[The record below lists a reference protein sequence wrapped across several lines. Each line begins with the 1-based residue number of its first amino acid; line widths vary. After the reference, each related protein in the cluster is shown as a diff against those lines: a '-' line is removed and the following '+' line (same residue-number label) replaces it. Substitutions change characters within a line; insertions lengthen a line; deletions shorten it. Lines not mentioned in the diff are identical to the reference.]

1 MPDPW
6 RYRVRAQIALGAHA
20 GFRELRSKRIVRLTA
35 CPVVHPL
42 IDRLLEQ
49 LNRLVKLGELP
60 DFGGKLLLH
69 AQVVG
74 PEGDRRLQLLLD
86 GAAALQNAGVPLDEI
101 ASALG
106 RLRGVDSVA
115 YRDLQGGIQSLVGEL
130 FAPVAIGGR
139 TYFLPAG
146 SFFQSNLQLLPDLL
160 DRVCELAALTGGE
173 EVVDLYAGV
182 GLFGLALSDRAGQ
195 VTAIEID
202 PLAINAARRT
212 ASAWRRT
219 NVELIAAPAEEA
231 MAGLPRLD
239 RVIVDPP
246 RTGLDRQVIDALIVR
261 EPAAIIYVSCNQATL
276 ARDAAAFVQ
285 AGYAIEHLS
294 LFDFYSQTVHMEVVM
309 KLVRFTSTPSP
320 SGNRRRLA
328 FPPKTAR
335 NRSLT
340 C

>member
-182 GLFGLALSDRAGQ
+182 GLFGLALSDRAG
-195 VTAIEID
+195 
-202 PLAINAARRT
+202 
-212 ASAWRRT
+212 
-219 NVELIAAPAEEA
+219 
-231 MAGLPRLD
+231 
-239 RVIVDPP
+239 
-246 RTGLDRQVIDALIVR
+246 
-261 EPAAIIYVSCNQATL
+261 
-276 ARDAAAFVQ
+276 
-285 AGYAIEHLS
+285 
-294 LFDFYSQTVHMEVVM
+294 
-309 KLVRFTSTPSP
+309 
-320 SGNRRRLA
+320 
-328 FPPKTAR
+328 
-335 NRSLT
+335 
-340 C
+340 